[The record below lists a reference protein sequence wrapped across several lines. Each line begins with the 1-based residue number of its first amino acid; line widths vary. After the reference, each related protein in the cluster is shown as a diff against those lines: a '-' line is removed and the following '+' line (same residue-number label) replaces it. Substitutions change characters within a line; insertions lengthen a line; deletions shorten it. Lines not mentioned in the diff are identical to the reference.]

1 MSGVNTIEG
10 DLAVRSARFV
20 LVASRFND
28 FIVKALVDGA
38 VHTLKQHGAADKD
51 IDVVWVPGAHEIPLA
66 AQKLAS
72 LGCYDGIIALGAV
85 IRGATPHFDF
95 VAGECS
101 KGLANVSMQSGLP
114 VGFGV
119 LTVESI
125 EQAIERAGTK
135 AGNKGGEAAMSV
147 IEMINLLRELD
158 K

>member
-1 MSGVNTIEG
+1 MPGVNVIEG
-10 DLAVRSARFV
+10 DLSVRSARFA

-51 IDVVWVPGAHEIPLA
+51 IDVIWVPGAHELPLA
-66 AQKLAS
+66 TQKLANS
-72 LGCYDGIIALGAV
+72 GRYDAIVALGAV
-85 IRGATPHFDF
+85 IRGSTPHFDF

-101 KGLANVSMQSGLP
+101 KGLANVSMASGLP

-119 LTVESI
+119 ITVENI

-135 AGNKGGEAAMSV
+135 AGNKGGEAAMSA
-147 IEMINLLRELD
+147 IEMVNLLRELD

>member
-1 MSGVNTIEG
+1 MSGVNVIEG
-10 DLAVRSARFV
+10 DLAVRSARFA

-38 VHTLKQHGAADKD
+38 IHTLKQHGAADKD

-72 LGCYDGIIALGAV
+72 TGRYDGIVALGAV

-101 KGLANVSMQSGLP
+101 KGLAGVSMQSGLP

-119 LTVESI
+119 LTVENI

>member
-1 MSGVNTIEG
+1 MSGVNVIEG
-10 DLAVRSARFV
+10 DLAVRSARFA

-38 VHTLKQHGAADKD
+38 IHTLKQHGAAEKD

-72 LGCYDGIIALGAV
+72 TGRYDAIVALGAV

-95 VAGECS
+95 VAGECA
-101 KGLANVSMQSGLP
+101 KGLAGVSMQSGLP

-135 AGNKGGEAAMSV
+135 AGNKGGEAAASV